1 MDIKTWFSNQLILSK
16 PIVSAEMFHRS
27 SHFVFGY
34 FLDSSSV
41 CYCNFDS
48 DKVCVQSAEAEL
60 PPHQAL
66 CIYRIIFVLSKHL
79 LIDSNKNEKFSKN
92 TKTILT
98 MRKKKYMSRTAC
110 LAHAGEF
117 GEDTITTFYSDGI
130 KCM

>member
-16 PIVSAEMFHRS
+16 HIVSAEMFHRS

-41 CYCNFDS
+41 CYCNFDT
-48 DKVCVQSAEAEL
+48 DKVCVQSAEPEL

-79 LIDSNKNEKFSKN
+79 LIDSSKNEKFSKN

-98 MRKKKYMSRTAC
+98 MRKKYICPGQPA
-110 LAHAGEF
+110 
-117 GEDTITTFYSDGI
+117 
-130 KCM
+130 